1 MHGKTHLTHHNLFIL
16 STPISPSHSATR
28 PKACHASKR
37 DVPPYSRTHLFS
49 KSKDY
54 LSLICRSGMLS
65 GSALQMHMHACRQR
79 RRETPQK
86 RRLLKRAFQ
95 RRVRYIL
102 LSPSLRHFVF
112 LRLEGSSYNQ
122 LPRLDVCKVPYVG
135 NTGCVFFT
143 RRSFDFDYRSPILW
157 GSGRVIRCIRL
168 GIALLYRRHTTLVAL
183 PCRLRFVRFTTRLTL
198 DRR

>member
-1 MHGKTHLTHHNLFIL
+1 VKWWRLSSNGVAEKRGLAGDPRGGHFQATGSSILPLHRNMAGLPLMFAWPSARYFRERLSMHLNGCLRFDITVLDGVTHRRSGNGKCVFMHGKTHLTHHNLFIL

-79 RRETPQK
+79 RR
-86 RRLLKRAFQ
+86 RLHKKDAF
-95 RRVRYIL
+95 
-102 LSPSLRHFVF
+102 
-112 LRLEGSSYNQ
+112 
-122 LPRLDVCKVPYVG
+122 
-135 NTGCVFFT
+135 
-143 RRSFDFDYRSPILW
+143 
-157 GSGRVIRCIRL
+157 
-168 GIALLYRRHTTLVAL
+168 
-183 PCRLRFVRFTTRLTL
+183 
-198 DRR
+198 